1 MAAYISFQPSD
12 FFNTVLYTGNASTNA
27 ITGVGFQPDMIW
39 IKNRT
44 ATGDHSLYDSPRGT
58 TKCLV
63 PNGNDEEQTYATGLT
78 AFGADGF
85 TVGSQAIV
93 NGNTNDIASWN
104 WKAGTT
110 SGLSGGTITPSA
122 YSFNATSG
130 FGAYAFT
137 GNGVSGATIAHGLGT
152 KPGLIIVKEIGTAGA
167 WIVQHQS
174 LGATKCIYLNTT
186 AAADTDSTRWNDT
199 EPTSTLF
206 SLGNDGEV
214 NGNTQTYIAYVWA
227 GTEGFSKFS
236 SYLGNG
242 NADGAFLYT
251 GFRPAYVLVKK
262 TNGTGSWWMFDNK
275 RLGYNPANNRL
286 YADDNAVGATATVI
300 DLVSNG
306 FKFRTT
312 DGDLNGDGNNIIY
325 AAFSE
330 FPIVSSNDVPGVAR

>member
-85 TVGSQAIV
+85 TVGAQAIV

-152 KPGLIIVKEIGTAGA
+152 KPGLIIVKELGTTGT

-186 AAADTDSTRWNDT
+186 GAADTDSTRWNDT

-227 GTEGFSKFS
+227 EKKGYSKFGS
-236 SYLGNG
+236 WIGTA
-242 NADGAFLYT
+242 NADGPFIYT
-251 GFRPAYVLVKK
+251 GFRPAFILTKRS
-262 TNGTGSWWMFDNK
+262 TGTDNWIILDNK
-275 RLGYNPANNRL
+275 RLGYNPKDYGL
-286 YADDNAVGATATVI
+286 YPNITSVEDTTEWLDI
-300 DLVSNG
+300 VSNG
-306 FKFRTT
+306 FKIRTAHDT
-312 DGDLNGDGNNIIY
+312 VNKSGFTYIY
-325 AAFSE
+325 MAFAES
-330 FPIVSSNDVPGVAR
+330 PIVSSNDIPGVAR